1 MFLYMV
7 IDDITQLAVTY
18 HCAEICSP
26 AKMMVV
32 LLHNI
37 GFNVSTL
44 LKWNEMFIFFTYT
57 SARIQI
63 TNTSLFVTL
72 YVTDDVEIFENSYHC

>member
-18 HCAEICSP
+18 HCAAMCSP
-26 AKMMVV
+26 AKMMVL

-57 SARIQI
+57 SARIHI
-63 TNTSLFVTL
+63 TDYKHIVICDFIC
-72 YVTDDVEIFENSYHC
+72 YRRCRDI